1 VQPVIAAPP
10 ILAAEASPQLSTSS
24 VETAPPPAPLAGY
37 RLRVISGLVDYVA
50 PVIVLNLLLSI
61 GVATENA
68 VWRLLLTVVGYLGVF
83 GFAVWNSVYLQG
95 KTGQSLGRR
104 VARTKL
110 VDADTAEAVGFARA
124 MGRQLCHIGE
134 FGVGFLWPLW
144 DPMRQTFADKIAAT
158 VVVRLDGDQC
168 QATPKITAPDG
179 SS

>member
-1 VQPVIAAPP
+1 M
-10 ILAAEASPQLSTSS
+10 LAAEASPRPSASSTD
-24 VETAPPPAPLAGY
+24 TALPPAPLAGY
-37 RLRVISGLVDYVA
+37 KLRVISGLVDYAA

-68 VWRLLLTVVGYLGVF
+68 VWQLLLAVVGYLGVF
-83 GFAVWNSVYLQG
+83 GFVVWNSGYLQG

-110 VDADTAEAVGFARA
+110 VDADTAEPVGFARA
-124 MGRQLCHIGE
+124 IGRQLCHIGE

-144 DPMRQTFADKIAAT
+144 DPKRQTFADKIAAT
-158 VVVRLDGDQC
+158 VVARLDGDRREV
-168 QATPKITAPDG
+168 TLKITAPDG